1 MAIYFCGNKIYLKF
15 IFQCHKGPQTLEI
28 CEPFLISEGA
38 EAHARGGGD
47 GREEGRE
54 RSYYDL
60 HCDLD
65 DTFLHRLCL
74 PSVKDS
80 VPSARRSSPR
90 AGSPS

>member
-1 MAIYFCGNKIYLKF
+1 MSFDRVDWQILILLYNNK
-15 IFQCHKGPQTLEI
+15 CPHWRNKGPQTLEI

-65 DTFLHRLCL
+65 DAFLHL
-74 PSVKDS
+74 
-80 VPSARRSSPR
+80 SP
-90 AGSPS
+90 PFD